1 MNKLNMEGYLILD
14 RFGFERTQ
22 YCPYHGSGM
31 PCGIWCPLFVCLEG
45 PDNKTVISMCNNTV
59 KSFSKEN
66 FVNEYVSIH

>member
-22 YCPYHGSGM
+22 YCPYHGSGK

-45 PDNKTVISMCNNTV
+45 SDNETVISMCNNTV

-66 FVNEYVSIH
+66 FVNEYVSNQ